1 MNTDLVRAKVIDY
14 IDDRS
19 DRNRSIV
26 IETIYNDFG
35 AHGISHIKDVLKSGA
50 TIKGAKLN
58 LEEELAI
65 IFHDC
70 GNKIN
75 RKMHHILSAE
85 IFREVCDNLLDNLTI
100 ERVANAIQ
108 KHRASY
114 NGDFDNDLEEL
125 LSSSDRGN
133 PDDIK
138 NIVVRSYKYGLE
150 ELKLSE
156 SASVNHALEH
166 IKNKYSREGYAK
178 YPDMYLKFYSDQ
190 MNTFYKAVDDLKLKD
205 ILEIIHNRQNL

>member
-1 MNTDLVRAKVIDY
+1 MNKDLIRAKVINY
-14 IDDRS
+14 INDRS
-19 DRNRSIV
+19 NRNKNIV
-26 IETIYNDFG
+26 IETIYNDSG
-35 AHGISHIKDVLKSGA
+35 AHGISHIKDVLKSGV
-50 TIKGAKLN
+50 TIKGDKLN

-85 IFREVCDNLLDNLTI
+85 IFREICDNLLDNLTI
-100 ERVANAIQ
+100 ERIANAIQ

-114 NGDFDNDLEEL
+114 GGDFDN
-125 LSSSDRGN
+125 N
-133 PDDIK
+133 
-138 NIVVRSYKYGLE
+138 LE

-156 SASVNHALEH
+156 SNSVNHALEH

-178 YPDMYLKFYSDQ
+178 YPEMYLKFYADQ
-190 MNTFYKAVDDLKLKD
+190 MDTFYKAVDDLALKD
-205 ILEIIHNRQNL
+205 ILEIIDNEEMSKSDKIYK